1 MLAATK
7 CGSVVAFGSSAID
20 LSWWR
25 RGGLRPTVRPVN
37 TSASPDLGI
46 PRWQRWLLP
55 AVVGMEE
62 AERDEQGG
70 TTVPRSVRDWVVD
83 FVLFG
88 FALIVC
94 FGELW

>member
-1 MLAATK
+1 
-7 CGSVVAFGSSAID
+7 
-20 LSWWR
+20 
-25 RGGLRPTVRPVN
+25 
-37 TSASPDLGI
+37 
-46 PRWQRWLLP
+46 
-55 AVVGMEE
+55 MEE

-94 FGELW
+94 FGELWANHREVGTTLFVIDSVLGIPCCLLSGCAGAIRSRSVG